1 MSPEVALRFV
11 CAPQRHCNENLKQ
24 IFPEMKLRGFVHN
37 FQIQV
42 SVSDLYFPMIG
53 PPFLLQKIGEPIVEI
68 HKLLTKT

>member
-24 IFPEMKLRGFVHN
+24 IFPEMKLRGLVPN
-37 FQIQV
+37 FHIHV
-42 SVSDLYFPMIG
+42 FVSDLYISTIG
-53 PPFLLQKIGEPIVEI
+53 PPFLLQKIEGPIVEI